1 MILSVRMYG
10 RLMANMVQ
18 AIEKIVYWLNRAK
31 DFVENAQQ
39 LHVINL
45 LIRYYETGDL
55 HDFDIYSIECYVSK
69 KVE

>member
-1 MILSVRMYG
+1 MELGGKYN
-10 RLMANMVQ
+10 A

-31 DFVENAQQ
+31 DFVENDQQ

-55 HDFDIYSIECYVSK
+55 MILISTLLSGYVSK